1 MQSNVHCLP
10 ASCPFPFPFV
20 SASKLPPPLFSLL
33 HLILAQERKKLQS
46 SHKRKQISFTSF
58 AFDGRRGVE
67 TNKLRFA
74 GTMTGGGSMGRLP
87 TWKERENNKRRE
99 RRQRAIAAKIYT
111 GLRAQ
116 GNYKLLKHCDNNEV
130 VKALCAEVG
139 WIVEEDGTTYQK
151 GCKRPSASEIEG
163 TTTNISC
170 LLSFVSTF
178 LCVPV
183 MLEYKIMSF
192 YISCLLVRQSFLHND
207 PKNFANVGGGV
218 IGCRGFHSSFR
229 TTQSGLSLSIYV
241 STTMIITPGPVV
253 DFLISNQN
261 VRDPFSLDWAKA
273 LKSSNYGSEPML
285 HNCEISIS
293 PNFTEVEG
301 RVLQAPRKCWLN
313 YQCCVL

>member
-1 MQSNVHCLP
+1 
-10 ASCPFPFPFV
+10 
-20 SASKLPPPLFSLL
+20 
-33 HLILAQERKKLQS
+33 
-46 SHKRKQISFTSF
+46 
-58 AFDGRRGVE
+58 
-67 TNKLRFA
+67 
-74 GTMTGGGSMGRLP
+74 MTGGGSTGRLP

-139 WIVEEDGTTYQK
+139 WIVEEDGTTYRKVQL
-151 GCKRPSASEIEG
+151 PLNFSD
-163 TTTNISC
+163 
-170 LLSFVSTF
+170 LLSVTVSVCF
-178 LCVPV
+178 WCPDL
-183 MLEYKIMSF
+183 
-192 YISCLLVRQSFLHND
+192 N
-207 PKNFANVGGGV
+207 
-218 IGCRGFHSSFR
+218 
-229 TTQSGLSLSIYV
+229 V

-285 HNCEISIS
+285 HNCGISIS

-301 RVLQAPRKCWLN
+301 RVLQAPRRGRFRYCLAFVPIRIAFVQKCWLN

>member
-20 SASKLPPPLFSLL
+20 SASKLPPPLFPLL

-46 SHKRKQISFTSF
+46 SHKRKQISFTCF
-58 AFDGRRGVE
+58 AFDDRRGVE

-74 GTMTGGGSMGRLP
+74 ETMTGGGSTGRLP

-139 WIVEEDGTTYQK
+139 WIVEEDGTTYRKVQL
-151 GCKRPSASEIEG
+151 PLNFSD
-163 TTTNISC
+163 
-170 LLSFVSTF
+170 LLS
-178 LCVPV
+178 
-183 MLEYKIMSF
+183 
-192 YISCLLVRQSFLHND
+192 
-207 PKNFANVGGGV
+207 GGGV

-229 TTQSGLSLSIYV
+229 TTQSGLSLNIDV

-273 LKSSNYGSEPML
+273 KRTLKNLMHLKVAIMVLNQCYIIVGSL
-285 HNCEISIS
+285 
-293 PNFTEVEG
+293 
-301 RVLQAPRKCWLN
+301 
-313 YQCCVL
+313 

>member
-163 TTTNISC
+163 TTTNIS
-170 LLSFVSTF
+170 
-178 LCVPV
+178 
-183 MLEYKIMSF
+183 
-192 YISCLLVRQSFLHND
+192 
-207 PKNFANVGGGV
+207 
-218 IGCRGFHSSFR
+218 
-229 TTQSGLSLSIYV
+229 YV

-301 RVLQAPRKCWLN
+301 RVLQAPRGVSVSDMQEAQQPCGIKNLLSDDKTTNNKFQVLTGLVVAYLISHHKWLA
-313 YQCCVL
+313 VADWLGSSV

>member
-20 SASKLPPPLFSLL
+20 SASKLPPPLFPLL

-46 SHKRKQISFTSF
+46 SHKRKQISFTCF
-58 AFDGRRGVE
+58 AFDDRRGVE

-74 GTMTGGGSMGRLP
+74 ETMTGGGSTGRLP

-139 WIVEEDGTTYQK
+139 WIVEEDGTTYRK

-163 TTTNISC
+163 TTTNI
-170 LLSFVSTF
+170 
-178 LCVPV
+178 
-183 MLEYKIMSF
+183 
-192 YISCLLVRQSFLHND
+192 R
-207 PKNFANVGGGV
+207 GGV

-229 TTQSGLSLSIYV
+229 TTQSGLSLNIDV

-273 LKSSNYGSEPML
+273 KRTLKNLMHLKVAIMVLNQCYIIVGSL
-285 HNCEISIS
+285 
-293 PNFTEVEG
+293 
-301 RVLQAPRKCWLN
+301 
-313 YQCCVL
+313 

>member
-1 MQSNVHCLP
+1 MLYSVCAEPTLMRCAGWWNGNFVVWYKDGFVRKTVFVWLILRSYILYQYLVLLLTREARARSRDIRPQTPLCAFWMQSNVHCLP

-74 GTMTGGGSMGRLP
+74 ETMTGGGSTGRLP

-151 GCKRPSASEIEG
+151 VQLPLNFSD
-163 TTTNISC
+163 
-170 LLSFVSTF
+170 LLSVTVSVCF
-178 LCVPV
+178 WCP
-183 MLEYKIMSF
+183 
-192 YISCLLVRQSFLHND
+192 D
-207 PKNFANVGGGV
+207 
-218 IGCRGFHSSFR
+218 
-229 TTQSGLSLSIYV
+229 LSK
-241 STTMIITPGPVV
+241 
-253 DFLISNQN
+253 F
-261 VRDPFSLDWAKA
+261 
-273 LKSSNYGSEPML
+273 E
-285 HNCEISIS
+285 
-293 PNFTEVEG
+293 
-301 RVLQAPRKCWLN
+301 
-313 YQCCVL
+313 